1 MNLTKKQEEALNS
14 MKNGLNI
21 FLTGPGGTG
30 KSFLIKKFL
39 EDMNNDE
46 TFVTSTT
53 GISSLLINGTTLH
66 SYAGIGLG
74 DKSEDFYVEKIL
86 KNQKL
91 KKRWLTTKVLIIDEI
106 SMLEPDLLDKLEL
119 IARKVRKID
128 KKFGGIQLILS
139 GDFLQLPPVS
149 CENFCFES
157 KSWSNLIDKI
167 FYFTEIIRQDDKIF
181 QNVLNKIRL
190 GIIDDEVKST
200 LRMCINKNTETLLIE
215 PTHLYSRRDMVK
227 TYNTQK
233 LNLLKQNNKIY
244 VFKSTFDYQNI
255 KDEFKQQY
263 EDMINKVVDI
273 NDEIEL
279 TIDTQVMLTVN
290 GLDDNLA
297 NGSVGKIIKFED
309 EYPIVQFSN
318 GIVKKIIEFSWSL
331 NDTKDKKEPNITK
344 KQLPLILAWAI
355 TIHRAQGATLDYV
368 YTDIGNSIF
377 EFGQAYVTLSRV
389 KTLDGLFIKN
399 IKFKR
404 IKANPKVIDFYKKIN

>member
-1 MNLTKKQEEALNS
+1 MNLTVQQEEALNC
-14 MKNGLNI
+14 MKNGLNV

-30 KSFLIKKFL
+30 KSFLIKKYL
-39 EDMNNDE
+39 EEKNSDT

-74 DKSEDFYVEKIL
+74 NKSDDFYVDKII
-86 KNQKL
+86 KNAKL
-91 KKRWLTTKVLIIDEI
+91 KKRWINTQVLIIDEI
-106 SMLEPDLLDKLEL
+106 SMLEPDLFDKLES
-119 IARKVRKID
+119 IARKVRKTD

-149 CENFCFES
+149 SEKFCFES
-157 KSWSNLIDKI
+157 ESWSTIIDKT
-167 FYFTEIIRQDDKIF
+167 FYFTEIIRQENQVF
-181 QNVLNKIRL
+181 QSVLNKVRL
-190 GIIDDEVKST
+190 GIVDDEVKT
-200 LRMCINKNTETLLIE
+200 ILRSCVNKDTNTLLIE

-227 TYNTQK
+227 NYNTEK
-233 LNLLKQNNKIY
+233 LNSLKQLNKTY
-244 VFKSTFDYQNI
+244 LYKSTFDYQNI
-255 KDEFKQQY
+255 KDEYKQQY

-279 TIDTQVMLTVN
+279 TINTQVMLTVN

-297 NGSVGKIIKFED
+297 NGSVGKIISFED
-309 EYPIVQFSN
+309 NYPVIRFSN
-318 GIVKKIIEFSWSL
+318 GVVKKIIEYSWSL
-331 NDTKDKKEPNITK
+331 NDTKDKKEPNIIK

-389 KTLDGLFIKN
+389 KSLEGLFIQN

-404 IKANPKVIDFYKKIN
+404 IQANPKVIEFYKNK

>member
-1 MNLTKKQEEALNS
+1 
-14 MKNGLNI
+14 
-21 FLTGPGGTG
+21 
-30 KSFLIKKFL
+30 
-39 EDMNNDE
+39 
-46 TFVTSTT
+46 
-53 GISSLLINGTTLH
+53 
-66 SYAGIGLG
+66 
-74 DKSEDFYVEKIL
+74 
-86 KNQKL
+86 
-91 KKRWLTTKVLIIDEI
+91 
-106 SMLEPDLLDKLEL
+106 
-119 IARKVRKID
+119 
-128 KKFGGIQLILS
+128 
-139 GDFLQLPPVS
+139 
-149 CENFCFES
+149 
-157 KSWSNLIDKI
+157 
-167 FYFTEIIRQDDKIF
+167 
-181 QNVLNKIRL
+181 
-190 GIIDDEVKST
+190 
-200 LRMCINKNTETLLIE
+200 
-215 PTHLYSRRDMVK
+215 MVK

-233 LNLLKQNNKIY
+233 INLLKQNNKTY